1 MGLCFKIASQSTAV
15 QKDVTLN
22 PWALL
27 HNLQCSARWSMHIL
41 LQRWKQLVWMFP
53 PNFFFFFSFQSR
65 WVWISEREHK
75 SKTVLLFRRWKALLW
90 RIVIAAVGS
99 MWLYLCVYVQE
110 REPEERSRFSTEQK
124 KKKKKSEM
132 AGWVQRWEK
141 KSGKMWNIYNVIRSR
156 EVTGIKSIYVSWGGT
171 RQLLWVYKNHSNGY
185 NIYMFYLLFYS
196 SVLYL
201 TFSIVITLF

>member
-1 MGLCFKIASQSTAV
+1 
-15 QKDVTLN
+15 
-22 PWALL
+22 
-27 HNLQCSARWSMHIL
+27 
-41 LQRWKQLVWMFP
+41 
-53 PNFFFFFSFQSR
+53 
-65 WVWISEREHK
+65 
-75 SKTVLLFRRWKALLW
+75 
-90 RIVIAAVGS
+90 

-124 KKKKKSEM
+124 KKKSL
-132 AGWVQRWEK
+132 RWQGECSDEKK